1 MAKKQSPGL
10 FDEQNLRESLNKPSF
25 ILVKLKKSIPWDS
38 FRTMIE
44 NAVRKPDQGQGGRPA
59 FDSILM
65 FKILI
70 LQRIYN
76 LSDEKMEFE
85 ILDRTTFKV
94 FLDLELEDTVP
105 DQKTIWLFR
114 EQITQS
120 GIADKLF
127 NKFAGILSS
136 EGMIVKEGV
145 LVDATLIEVPKQ
157 RNTKKENDQLK
168 EGKIPAPW
176 KKNPNMLSQK
186 DTDARWVTKGGKAF
200 YGYKNNVKVCK
211 KTKLILNFEVDS
223 ANVHDN
229 QFIEKLV
236 NTNDKGQCLYADGG
250 YDGMAIR
257 EMLTRK
263 GIIPMIKDAARKNKF
278 LTPKQEKTN
287 KRISKV
293 RARVEHV
300 FASIKQRTNGLVLRC
315 IGLVRA
321 KAMIAFQNLTYNME
335 RYAFLVK

>member
-1 MAKKQSPGL
+1 MRKKQSPSL
-10 FDEQNLRESLNKPSF
+10 FDEQNLRQSLNKPNF
-25 ILVKLKKSIPWDS
+25 ILVKLKKSVPWES
-38 FRTMIE
+38 FRNKIE

-94 FLDLELEDTVP
+94 FLDLELEDKVP

-127 NKFAGILSS
+127 NKFAGTLSG
-136 EGMIVKEGV
+136 EGLIVKEGV
-145 LVDATLIEVPKQ
+145 LVDATLVEVPKQ

-176 KKNPNMLSQK
+176 KKNPDMLRQK
-186 DTDARWVTKGGKAF
+186 DTDARWLVKSGKSH
-200 YGYKNNVKVCK
+200 YGYKNNVKVCR
-211 KTKLILNFEVDS
+211 KTKLILKYTVGT

-229 QFIEKLV
+229 QFIEQLLDQHD
-236 NTNDKGQCLYADGG
+236 TGQRLYADGG
-250 YDGMAIR
+250 YSSNDTK
-257 EMLTRK
+257 EMLKAR
-263 GIIPMIKDAARKNKF
+263 GIIPMIRDAARRNLI
-278 LTPKQEKTN
+278 LTSQQKRRN

-293 RARVEHV
+293 RARIEHV
-300 FASIKQRTNGLVLRC
+300 FASMKQRTNKLIIRC
-315 IGLVRA
+315 IGIVRA
-321 KAMIAFQNLTYNME
+321 KTIIALQNLTYNME
-335 RYAFLVK
+335 RYAFLAK